1 MTLQLIVYVSR
12 SFPNISAFFSKA
24 GSRCMVMN
32 RVGGRLPLQLR
43 PITVSYGVY
52 PYAAGSV
59 LFEIGNT
66 RVLCAVSLQQGVPP
80 FLRGKKTG
88 WLTAE
93 YSLLPAS
100 TPTRTVREATTN
112 KRSGRTVEISRL
124 IGRSLRAV
132 VNLDPL
138 GEQTVTIDC
147 DVLQADGGTR
157 AASICGAFLAL
168 GAAERQWLSKGIISR
183 SIIRD
188 ELAAISVGVGEKGA
202 LLDLDYSEDC
212 AVSADFNFVLTRA
225 GNIVEIQGAAEKE
238 PVSFTDYD
246 ALRDAA
252 ISGVRDIFAM
262 YDQVRTP
269 ERQGIQSVL
278 MRHLNV

>member
-1 MTLQLIVYVSR
+1 
-12 SFPNISAFFSKA
+12 
-24 GSRCMVMN
+24 MVLN
-32 RVGGRLPLQLR
+32 RAGGRLPLQLR
-43 PITVSYGVY
+43 PISVSYGVY

-138 GEQTVTIDC
+138 GEQTITIDC

-157 AASICGAFLAL
+157 AASICGAFLAVS
-168 GAAERQWLSKGIISR
+168 AAERQWLAKGIISR
-183 SIIRD
+183 PIIRD

-212 AVSADFNFVLTRA
+212 AARADFNFVLTRT

-252 ISGVRDIFAM
+252 ISGVRDIFAV

-269 ERQGIQSVL
+269 ESQAIRSVL
-278 MRHLNV
+278 TRHLSV